1 MKDNNDLIFIE
12 LDRPRKL
19 WCGHKALKTMTA
31 MLGKSISELD
41 MEHFNPDDIE
51 VIMYALMQKD
61 AAEHGEVLDVEGIA
75 DLLDNV
81 KYSDVIKAM
90 AQAIEAAFSDG
101 SAKNAERAAVKNGIG
116 ENP

>member
-1 MKDNNDLIFIE
+1 MKDNNDLIYIE

-41 MEHFNPDDIE
+41 MEHFNPEDIE
-51 VIMYALMQKD
+51 AIMYALMQKD
-61 AAEHGEVLDVEGIA
+61 AAEHGETLTVESVA
-75 DLLDNV
+75 DLLDNA

-90 AQAIEAAFSDG
+90 AQAIEAAFNDG
-101 SAKNAERAAVKNGIG
+101 NEKNVKRAAVKSGIG